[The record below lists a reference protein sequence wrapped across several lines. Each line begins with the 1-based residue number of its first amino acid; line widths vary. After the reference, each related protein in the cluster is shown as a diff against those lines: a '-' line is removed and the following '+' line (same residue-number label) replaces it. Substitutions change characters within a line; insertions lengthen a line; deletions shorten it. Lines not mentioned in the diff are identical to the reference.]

1 VNVKGL
7 IVACNFNGQ
16 SLIFFSIY
24 QNASYGLQGL
34 NEFVLM

>member
-7 IVACNFNGQ
+7 IVACTFNGQ
-16 SLIFFSIY
+16 SLDFFSIY
-24 QNASYGLQGL
+24 QNASYGLQEL

>member
-7 IVACNFNGQ
+7 IVACTFNGQ
-16 SLIFFSIY
+16 SLIFFVIY

-34 NEFVLM
+34 NEFVVM